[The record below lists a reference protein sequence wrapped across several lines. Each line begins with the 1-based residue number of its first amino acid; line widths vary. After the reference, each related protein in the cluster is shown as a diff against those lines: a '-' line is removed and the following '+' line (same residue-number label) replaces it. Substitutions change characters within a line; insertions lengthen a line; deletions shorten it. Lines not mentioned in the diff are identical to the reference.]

1 MIFLTEANC
10 FAFLLARAIVANY
23 TRHQSELIKS
33 SLDLSDHELSHEP
46 LI

>member
-23 TRHQSELIKS
+23 ARHQN
-33 SLDLSDHELSHEP
+33 ELSHHWTS
-46 LI
+46 LIVN